1 MHSIPAKQTDFSK
14 DCTTVSSISYSKIK
28 RMMMLRLG
36 DFSTS
41 VLCKRHKTQ
50 WLWKISEHPLVR
62 ETLTERKKMQILSY
76 HVQIISRTLNE
87 REEVETGSLLKAC
100 DIIEHF

>member
-1 MHSIPAKQTDFSK
+1 MCYAKDTK
-14 DCTTVSSISYSKIK
+14 PNYYEK
-28 RMMMLRLG
+28 
-36 DFSTS
+36 
-41 VLCKRHKTQ
+41 
-50 WLWKISEHPLVR
+50 LVNALR

>member
-1 MHSIPAKQTDFSK
+1 MCYAKD
-14 DCTTVSSISYSKIK
+14 IK
-28 RMMMLRLG
+28 PNYYE
-36 DFSTS
+36 
-41 VLCKRHKTQ
+41 K
-50 WLWKISEHPLVR
+50 LVNTLR

-87 REEVETGSLLKAC
+87 REEVETCSLLKAC

>member
-1 MHSIPAKQTDFSK
+1 MCYAKDTK
-14 DCTTVSSISYSKIK
+14 HNYYEK
-28 RMMMLRLG
+28 
-36 DFSTS
+36 
-41 VLCKRHKTQ
+41 
-50 WLWKISEHPLVR
+50 LVNTLR

>member
-1 MHSIPAKQTDFSK
+1 MCYAKD
-14 DCTTVSSISYSKIK
+14 IK
-28 RMMMLRLG
+28 PNYYE
-36 DFSTS
+36 
-41 VLCKRHKTQ
+41 K
-50 WLWKISEHPLVR
+50 LVNTLR

-76 HVQIISRTLNE
+76 RVQIISRTLNE

>member
-1 MHSIPAKQTDFSK
+1 MCYAKDVK
-14 DCTTVSSISYSKIK
+14 PNYYEK
-28 RMMMLRLG
+28 
-36 DFSTS
+36 
-41 VLCKRHKTQ
+41 
-50 WLWKISEHPLVR
+50 LVNTLR

-76 HVQIISRTLNE
+76 RVQIISRTLNE